1 MGFIVGKG
9 FIVPC
14 ASPQKKI
21 AMAAQLNS
29 PFIDHSLQVVWPH
42 DITYLPFAYHVALMG
57 DGRKFVYACA
67 FEFECVLPRFLRHVK
82 LYD

>member
-9 FIVPC
+9 FIVAC

-42 DITYLPFAYHVALMG
+42 DITCLPCAYHVALMAH
-57 DGRKFVYACA
+57 GRKFSYSCA
-67 FEFECVLPRFLRHVK
+67 FEFECVQTRFLCHVN